1 MAETPENPLL
11 DRMALE
17 ERFGGYEPP
26 QTPEPLPNI
35 PYKSV
40 PTPSIGI
47 GGGGASDKQP
57 VSALKALD
65 AAVSSKGDTR
75 IRGGSIP
82 RPISELTNPRYN
94 VFVPGDYNN
103 EDAYAQGQTWTEK
116 MVNGVGKGLVLTGT
130 TFLQSTV
137 GMANGIFN
145 WIGDGKFSSFYNN
158 DLNKKLDDINVELD
172 RNLLPNYETDVEKN
186 ARWYS
191 PDNLFTANFL
201 WNGIVKNLG
210 FAAGAAL
217 SGRAFAAGINAL
229 SSLPGISRLVSIGKI
244 AETVQATESSFL
256 AANRAA
262 DTYGKI
268 KSLSDKFLRSYNVL
282 NPGGRFVVAGL
293 ATTGEAGFE
302 AFQTLNE
309 KRNELIEQY
318 KEKNNGVMPFGE
330 ALAEIDRKAEE
341 VGNSAFL
348 LNVGLLTATNYIQFP
363 KILGSSYTSEKG
375 VLNALTRETREI
387 VEEGGKY
394 IQKPFTKNRVLATLN
409 KIRPYTFSVSEAFEE
424 GAQFAIG
431 KGVNDYYSKK
441 NNNEPTS
448 FLKSLAT
455 GFSETFG
462 TDEGMENIL
471 IGGLSG
477 AIMQGRGRYIED
489 KAKAK
494 NTAQAIEYFNKY
506 RLSDFT
512 KETIDAVN
520 RGTVLQQ
527 EREQLLKK
535 GDVLNSKDKEA
546 DYVINYLSPRIKY
559 GRYDLV
565 RAELADYRAL
575 ASTDEGFAQL
585 VNEGK
590 ALPTDTKEAFL
601 SRLTKLEQTA
611 DNVKSLYQSLN
622 LRYGGVV
629 DDKGNPVYT
638 SAVLDKMVYAASKVA
653 DYDVRIPP
661 LSLKLTAV
669 GVDVDTVVKDIVEG
683 KVDSFNEAIDKIKTL
698 GNLNEDE
705 KITLGEA
712 LEDVAEM
719 SIRRDSFLKE
729 YDEIKKVPK
738 NYQEQEPVPSEEAE
752 QFQEKPQEKV
762 QIKTKTGEKDYEL
775 NVPYFVGKG
784 VDYEKDGLD
793 APVKVFSMTI
803 LGENPD
809 GTIRIIDNQGVERNI
824 SKDVL
829 QDYKLAKQTDL
840 RSNKTANY
848 FYNHRNEVFQ
858 YNFGKDF
865 GGKKRGRLEYDNG
878 KLFFVYFDNNNK
890 LKRKELNKLHFVAQ
904 EGFKDAR
911 IKRVGIIENSE
922 QKTSRQEF
930 TSPEQIEQ
938 AKKEETLAKSKDK
951 RIEIIT
957 QLGIETRERLSE
969 VTKKLD
975 AKKEQLAKVQE
986 ELDAISKEVAVSP
999 ARTKREKK
1007 LEEKYPEL
1015 SRQKVRLKRVIS
1027 TTSKGLTKLSR
1038 MKEDV
1043 ENEINTLTAEKEE
1056 LEFNLSYIEDF
1067 GQNLDELPENTG
1079 EFLQELKEQVK
1090 WLEMV
1095 IQQTGEDINT
1105 LSSIS
1110 KSIEKAIKDFIS
1122 LLHSSLKK
1130 LGDDYPQ
1137 YIRDYVE
1144 RVKDNWVFSEEPILK
1159 GYLADLALTE
1169 DLEKEI
1175 SLNEGQLQ
1183 TVNAEIADLYNKL
1196 EELGNQYVAKKNIL
1210 NRFQSIFDAHQAMV
1224 AEEERISNNEKLKAE
1239 LLGTADQSMQ
1249 TVDFDES
1256 TQDPSEK
1263 SYAKFDKDY
1272 EIDSK
1277 KSDEVIGNATVGV
1290 MRGKAHQVRANTFGF
1305 NLNRFPNRKRI
1316 RGVYVTSKTE
1326 KEIGLEGL
1334 TDRLRMDEAGQ
1345 INEDIDKDNIIA
1357 LVMVEEIDGE
1367 LKLLGVDGKP
1377 IPEGANNLDNA
1388 IYQVYPDGDL
1398 KWGKEYDSKSMFRD
1412 TTPKEVREAI
1422 IEQYKKKRASILEQ
1436 TSIDAPHE
1444 IEASFGFVDKV
1455 KDSEGKVDYTTRTS
1469 VQDANLV
1476 TEDDIESFLVVRIPT
1491 LPSEGGKIA
1500 VESQGTTSMRVPVGT
1515 PLLET
1520 PNGLV
1525 KLQNRIHTE
1534 QESEVIYQAIL
1545 QLARY
1550 MINPEVGINDA
1561 KSKRLLTWLRSVV
1574 YWGIPTD
1581 QQGNRKPAG
1590 YNSIFFERDPETK
1603 KLMLTLSGKGK
1614 DFRFTPSA
1622 LEMNKDT
1629 ILFMLNNMYNNIN
1642 NSMVK
1647 NLSEPYEEIL
1657 SISDKGEVTSRMWPN
1672 YQSYLLSSKTPD
1684 GKKRKG
1690 AELPLSTVIRP
1701 VVGPEDVNRHSI
1713 YFFTTDTM
1721 DDIVIPTVTKKAA
1734 TPSFIKPAG
1743 APKPPSPKPA
1753 APEKAKTIDDL
1764 KKEKED
1770 ALNKIQKEVEKAA
1783 DERDNSAYFDATQR
1797 LNATAEYYD
1806 AEIQKLQEKPV
1817 EEKIPPIENPED
1829 YVFDGETT
1837 LALVS
1842 SNGRKIF
1849 FTATE
1854 SVTPENYMETIIVK
1868 KGGDLEN
1875 AKKVLEEKGLD
1886 YKKEIKTSIFNRI
1899 YPIIQE
1905 RASTERI
1912 FSMSEL
1918 KRRAGMTTKEEPVP
1932 PATPA
1937 PVKEAA
1943 APPVSDVDAK
1953 PVRESVFN
1961 AVNRAKEKMNSN
1973 RREVLRLAIDQ
1984 ELKNFVPENWDRV
1997 EQWLKA
2003 NFPNI
2008 PVYRVKNVI
2017 QATNG
2022 RQAWG
2027 MFQDGAI
2034 YIYENAEV
2042 GTVYHEVFHGVWR
2055 MFTDTNEQ
2063 ASILSEM
2070 RARKGKFFDRASLK
2084 DIKYSEATDEQL
2096 EEQLAEEFRDYVQFR
2111 KIPAKPEKGR
2121 PFILKLFSDLVTF
2134 IKNMFLKRDSA
2145 SKVEDMFKRIGEG
2158 YYKTHIPFETN
2169 LSFAK
2174 QGIIDIED
2182 AFASS
2187 ESVFSLKGIS
2197 DTQRSEII
2205 QELTYQTLLDLLQT
2219 DKSLFEL
2226 PKVSKKEL
2234 YEKLKDGLLEVVASK
2249 IVVAQEDV
2257 TEKRKTQKEV
2267 DPLISSTLQLMEN
2280 IEDQWDAIVERHQ
2293 EYLKGYSIEF
2303 DENDIVNLRDENN
2316 SGRGDY
2322 QDATKI
2328 DNFKKA
2334 NAAVKLLLS
2343 TVPKVKLNERGERD
2357 FEPSSI
2363 GGAILLPVSQVYIS
2377 MMNNLHTSS
2386 NIEEL
2391 MERFRQMAEND
2402 ITYRSLYERVAKRK
2416 WSEKGVDL
2424 SKIETE
2430 HGLQLLSSLWRTF
2443 KKQSPEVKNVFIL
2456 DNGDVVVGEANL
2468 ASAAQQLKR
2477 EYMNGIIFKARSNE
2491 GYFKYESGK
2500 NRYVGDAKKVSGKGL
2515 SDIPAILDFLKNL
2528 GIPFTDA
2535 DVKKMNRNQKNIF
2548 EEAARG
2554 IRESIIKGDEIA
2566 TFSGKVLSIDKRL
2579 MQLALVQSAI
2589 NNPEFGSTYFNIAGE
2604 RSQTFIGTN
2613 ATSDLAEFLNSI
2625 ERFDDANVVGSR
2637 YNYLKKDS
2645 FAKYSNLLARKF
2657 SKAGTPKDTGKDL
2670 FTVGI
2675 VGGTSNRTKGKEKES
2690 SKLTYKERLVQELN
2704 LNLAGWYL
2712 NLVPGD
2718 ASIEHMIKMGNAI
2731 SKESLNRGMGEIFEI
2746 FKGYFLSEFELARED
2761 RPVAKK
2767 RKAEDMRFF
2776 KGILGENLHKDVVAL
2791 IKNPNKSPEDAYN
2804 ELEKKINAKL
2814 TEFINEDARKLSKV
2828 LKSYGILTSKEEG
2841 FNFENIETDKNLT
2854 EKQVDEQLILFSVNY
2869 MIANIEMHK
2878 LLYSDPYQYEDEL
2891 KRIKSFNSPRQAII
2905 SGSKKMNAVM
2915 NKVWNRGYE
2924 KGDIG
2929 NTNFIRDYFRSATHA
2944 DVIGIIDL
2952 PNYEQIKETDGGG
2965 IIFFKAHRNFRIRAG
2980 EWNSDEER
2988 QFRYD
2993 IAWEKRDRSEGLTQ
3007 KEIEKR
3013 GLKLSKEEEDILKAG
3028 NPQIASAYTPLKPIV
3043 SGAKFDKN
3051 GNPND
3056 RNYVLLDKFALYP
3069 LSYRISKEIDKDSN
3083 LVNLYNKMQNEDI
3096 DYIVFNS
3103 GRKVGAEKLH
3113 DTYTKEGAFNNAPY
3127 EGVINVPFSIMSIQ
3141 AEVPSKDEPVVTRGS
3156 QVTKLVTLDFMEAG
3170 VPVDFESDNP
3180 SFEQR
3185 YAAWNALEDK
3195 SSYNGGKNIYNL
3207 MKENKD
3213 LLDALINE
3221 GYKRTLDRL
3230 GIEEVSYK
3238 DVDGVTK
3245 RRFEITD
3252 KSKAVTTLREEMLK
3266 REVNDNIS
3274 DALNSFLNGSAVL
3287 EATPAYQQVR
3297 NILYSIADKE
3307 FISPKITGGMKVQIP
3322 SAFFESG
3329 NRKVKDNLYESDVLE
3344 FYKDKDGKRVAEVML
3359 GRWFDSPLSDEELL
3373 KYLNTTDE
3381 GKKILSGIGF
3391 RIPTQKQNSIDAIVI
3406 KKFLPKEFG
3415 DSVVIPAALVQKVGS
3430 DFDIDKLSLYLKNV
3444 YKDAKGNIKLV
3455 PFYGYGK
3462 EALDKFEQLY
3472 KDIAEEKIDILKEG
3486 IDKLGGLQNLLGDIL
3501 VGKASEKTK
3510 EKWTG
3515 ILRNMFGENLYAVEV
3530 EDAIMKRLEKKGKQ
3544 LKDLEDLD
3552 LQEVLMEQFKVN
3564 MYKKSLENR
3573 YMETMESLVTHPLNY
3588 DNLIKPNSAEVLKN
3602 LAIEIAEKTAGGS
3615 FDYTKVDNMLDRT
3628 FMSRLRHAFVRG
3640 KYAIGIAAVNQ
3651 TNHSLNQRQPIYVD
3665 KDRLSLVSEEDAFWL
3680 GNAEVKFKDFNRI
3693 EVNGKMVPTLSMIKN
3708 KASEFISD
3716 IIGMFIDGYVD
3727 ISKGPWIM
3735 ELGATPNV
3743 ASTWLFLIKIGV
3755 PLKQVTYFMNQPIIR
3770 EYLQMIDNA
3779 GYSWLFID
3787 SFVGEMAEN
3796 YDVSITEE
3804 EYQRLSKNFVIP
3816 SQTILENNL
3825 SKEVSDMNANER
3837 NNQYMMLREFL
3848 KYAKMAEHMFHVT
3861 QGTNYDTANFNDPY
3875 LVFKK
3880 FMKYLKAKNTIIS
3893 DVDELL
3899 DNSFIGDLSSHIK
3912 QVRDAFSEIL
3922 MSDKSKV
3929 RNVIQNVLTPYVDMS
3944 DRDFVKVAQ
3953 KAVSDLFDWA
3963 VQNDQKLNQM
3973 IQDILINDGGVGK
3986 EVMEFVTQVKEN
3998 PNHPMRNNYV
4008 VNILESIP
4016 STKAGVGGVNN
4027 VELKMKEN
4035 KVYDQNNVIYSFR
4048 ELRDYLGQ
4056 RKSPLYERIKLLS
4069 VLQSGLSSSQISFT
4083 SLLPYEDFE
4092 KIYNITLS
4100 RLESISNLDDFH
4112 NLGVFQRNNWNND
4125 DIVPYMTARRI
4136 YTATGPH
4143 YNPAM
4148 KFLPSNVINAVANK
4162 QIPPVMTVS
4171 RRNREGN
4178 SDYIVFTWEKQMDE
4192 NLKNKMKKAG
4202 DMSYLNKGLFKKV
4215 YDPKTKQPMET
4226 LDKKGNKYFVYKA
4239 INAWGDGYRANE
4251 FWNTDHKS
4259 VIDNGFVQVEDVSDG
4274 IIVSTFLEKDKAKP
4288 EVRTTAGTV
4297 RPVTPS
4303 VKTPTDVAKQVEAIV
4318 TAPGYVKDTAKKHL
4332 PKELFKIRQATQF
4345 IGTGGGNDSTTQ
4357 RMENAY
4363 KQVGLANT
4371 GNYTSNDL
4379 IYVSSNG
4386 NRGSRYVNVKNGV
4399 LQGPYQNID
4408 KAITAGARF
4417 IMDTKSHIDA
4427 TKGYNVGE
4435 VDMANYLSSKGYTR
4449 DDGTG
4454 IWSKGAVST
4463 KVIGSETKMN
4473 IYAGTG
4479 ENADLSNFAIRPFV
4493 IGGIKY
4499 QSVEQYYQLKKFQI
4513 AGILDFDYDAPN
4525 AQSIANKIDEIAQKI
4540 ANTSNG
4546 AEIKKLGNTRIP
4558 GVTLDEKR
4566 WDVQGKIAMKEAML
4580 ESFKQN
4586 PQALQ
4591 RLLATGNATF
4601 THTQDKGK
4609 WGTEFPKLLMEV
4621 REELRS
4627 QPIVFSQEKQRR
4639 LDELENK
4646 IRSKAGLTPD
4656 EVGERNR
4663 LMAEKGREVKSKC

>member
-11 DRMALE
+11 DRIALE

-47 GGGGASDKQP
+47 GGGGGASDNQP

-65 AAVSSKGDTR
+65 ASVSSKGDTR
-75 IRGGSIP
+75 MRGGSIP
-82 RPISELTNPRYN
+82 RPISELTNPRYSA
-94 VFVPGDYNN
+94 FVPGDYNN

-116 MVNGVGKGLVLTGT
+116 MVNSVSKGLFLTGT
-130 TFLQSTV
+130 TFLQNTV
-137 GMANGIFN
+137 GMVNGVFN
-145 WIGDGKFSSFYNN
+145 WAADGKFSSFYNN
-158 DLNKKLDDINVELD
+158 DLNRKLDDINVELD

-210 FAAGAAL
+210 YAAGSAL
-217 SGRAFAAGINAL
+217 SGRVFAAGINAL
-229 SSLPGISRLVSIGKI
+229 SSLPGISRLVSVGRM
-244 AETVQATESSFL
+244 AETAQAAESSFL

-293 ATTGEAGFE
+293 STTGEAGFE

-318 KEKNNGVMPFGE
+318 REKNNGVMPSGE

-375 VLNALTRETREI
+375 VLNALTRETKEI
-387 VEEGGKY
+387 IEEGGKY
-394 IQKPFTKNRVLATLN
+394 IQKPSTKNRVLATLN

-471 IGGLSG
+471 IGGFSG

-489 KAKAK
+489 KAKAR

-546 DYVINYLSPRIKY
+546 DYVVNYLSPRIKY

-611 DNVKSLYQSLN
+611 ENVKSLYQSLN

-629 DDKGNPVYT
+629 DDKGNPVYS

-738 NYQEQEPVPSEEAE
+738 NYQEQESLPSEEAE
-752 QFQEKPQEKV
+752 QFQEKSQEKV

-809 GTIRIIDNQGVERNI
+809 GTIRIRDNQGVERDI

-829 QDYKLAKQTDL
+829 QDYKLAKETDL

-848 FYNHRNEVFQ
+848 FFNHRNEIFQ

-878 KLFFVYFDNNNK
+878 KLFFVYFDNNKK
-890 LKRKELNKLHFVAQ
+890 LKRKELNKLYFIAQ

-911 IKRVGIIENSE
+911 IKKVGIIESSE

-1144 RVKDNWVFSEEPILK
+1144 RVKDNWVFSEEPVLK

-1239 LLGTADQSMQ
+1239 LLGTADKGMQ

-1256 TQDPSEK
+1256 TQDPSKK

-1290 MRGKAHQVRANTFGF
+1290 MRGKAHQVRTNTFGF

-1357 LVMVEEIDGE
+1357 LVIVEEVDGE

-1444 IEASFGFVDKV
+1444 IGASFGFPEKV
-1455 KDSEGKVDYTTRTS
+1455 RDSEGKVDYTTRTS

-1476 TEDDIESFLVVRIPT
+1476 TEDDLESSSVINIPT
-1491 LPSEGGKIA
+1491 LPSESGNIA
-1500 VESQGTTSMRVPVGT
+1500 VVSQGTTSMRVPVGT

-1525 KLQNRIHTE
+1525 KLQNRTHTK
-1534 QESEVIYQAIL
+1534 QESEAIYQAIL
-1545 QLARY
+1545 QLAKY
-1550 MINPEVGINDA
+1550 MLDPNVGINDP
-1561 KSKRLLTWLRSVV
+1561 KSKRLLDWLRSVV

-1581 QQGNRKPAG
+1581 QQGKRKPAG
-1590 YNSIFFERDPETK
+1590 YNSVFFEKDPETK
-1603 KLMLTLSGKGK
+1603 KFMLTLSGKGQ
-1614 DFRFTPSA
+1614 DFRFTPSV
-1622 LEMNKDT
+1622 LEANKDV
-1629 ILFMLNNMYNNIN
+1629 IIFMLNNMYNNIN
-1642 NSMVK
+1642 NSMAK

-1657 SISDKGEVTSRMWPN
+1657 SISEQGEINSRMWPN
-1672 YQSYLLSSKTPD
+1672 YQSYLLSSNTPD
-1684 GKKRKG
+1684 GKKRSG
-1690 AELPLSTVIRP
+1690 EQLPLSTVVRP
-1701 VVGPEDVNRHSI
+1701 VKGPDDVNRHSI
-1713 YFFTTDTM
+1713 YFYTTDTA
-1721 DDIVIPTVTKKAA
+1721 DDFVIPVVSKKK
-1734 TPSFIKPAG
+1734 TGFLKPAG
-1743 APKPPSPKPA
+1743 APKKEAPPTPPSDIEAKKADVKGTLAKQGTSIELEVRGDTGKEFLLTVDRKGNISLFSEKQPDGSYKSGEAAPKEAIDKLYNKYVSEKTRTAITNWLNSFTGSWAALETEDGKNYTKAAKELNAELAALEGKPAEAPKKAEVKPA
-1753 APEKAKTIDDL
+1753 A
-1764 KKEKED
+1764 
-1770 ALNKIQKEVEKAA
+1770 Q
-1783 DERDNSAYFDATQR
+1783 ER
-1797 LNATAEYYD
+1797 
-1806 AEIQKLQEKPV
+1806 KP
-1817 EEKIPPIENPED
+1817 
-1829 YVFDGETT
+1829 YVFDRKTMNT
-1837 LALVS
+1837 FVS
-1842 SNGRKIF
+1842 KDGRKINF
-1849 FTATE
+1849 IAGTD
-1854 SVTPENYMETIIVK
+1854 VTPENYMKTIGVA
-1868 KGGDLEN
+1868 KGGDIDD
-1875 AKKVLEEKGLD
+1875 AIKTLEEKGLD
-1886 YKKEIKTSIFNRI
+1886 YKKEIKTAIFREI
-1899 YPIIQE
+1899 YPLIQKQLEEEETYII
-1905 RASTERI
+1905 
-1912 FSMSEL
+1912 
-1918 KRRAGMTTKEEPVP
+1918 GEEEEEV
-1932 PATPA
+1932 
-1937 PVKEAA
+1937 
-1943 APPVSDVDAK
+1943 PVSEETVAEEEEESFVIGEEEEEISSDAVEDAESKLNK
-1953 PVRESVFN
+1953 PVRKSVFD
-1961 AVNRAKEKMNSN
+1961 AVNRAAKNMNSN
-1973 RREVLRLAIDQ
+1973 KRKVLRLAIDQ
-1984 ELKNFVPENWDRV
+1984 ELNNFVPENWDRV

-2003 NFPNI
+2003 KFPNV

-2042 GTVYHEVFHGVWR
+2042 GTVYHEVFHAVWR

-2070 RARKGKFFDRASLK
+2070 RTRKGKFFDRASLK

-2121 PFILKLFSDLVTF
+2121 PFILKLFSDLATF
-2134 IKNMFLKRDSA
+2134 IKNMFLKRDSV

-2158 YYKTHIPFETN
+2158 YYKTHIPFETS
-2169 LSFAK
+2169 LSLAK

-2197 DTQRSEII
+2197 DVQRNEIV
-2205 QELTYQTLLDLLQT
+2205 QELTYETLLDLLET
-2219 DKSLFEL
+2219 DRSLFEL

-2249 IVVAQEDV
+2249 IVVAQKDV
-2257 TEKRKTQKEV
+2257 EEKRKTQKEV
-2267 DPLISSTLQLMEN
+2267 DPLISSTFQLMEN
-2280 IEDQWDAIVERHQ
+2280 IEDQWDVIVERHQ

-2343 TVPKVKLNERGERD
+2343 TVPKVRLDETGEID
-2357 FEPSSI
+2357 FQPSSI
-2363 GGAILLPVSQVYIS
+2363 GGAILLPATQVYIS

-2386 NIEEL
+2386 NIEEM

-2402 ITYRSLYERVAKRK
+2402 ITYRALYERVSKRK

-2424 SKIETE
+2424 SKIDTE

-2443 KKQSPEVKNVFIL
+2443 KKQSPKVKNVFIL

-2477 EYMNGIIFKARSNE
+2477 EYINGIIFKARSNQ
-2491 GYFKYESGK
+2491 GYFKYDTAK
-2500 NRYVGDAKKVSGKGL
+2500 NRYIGDASKVKGKDL
-2515 SDIPAILDFLKNL
+2515 SDIPSILDFLKNL
-2528 GIPFTDA
+2528 GIPFTEA
-2535 DVKKMNRNQKNIF
+2535 DVKKMTINQKKQF
-2548 EEAARG
+2548 GESARG
-2554 IRESIIKGDEIA
+2554 IRESILKGDEIA
-2566 TFSGKVLSIDKRL
+2566 TFSGKVLNVDKRL
-2579 MQLALVQSAI
+2579 MELALIQSAI

-2604 RSQTFIGTN
+2604 RTQTFIGTN
-2613 ATSDLAEFLNSI
+2613 ATSDLAEFLNSV
-2625 ERFDDANVVGSR
+2625 EKFDDANVVGSR

-2657 SKAGTPKDTGKDL
+2657 SKAGTPKEDGKDL

-2675 VGGTSNRTKGKEKES
+2675 AGGTSNRAKGKEKES

-2704 LNLAGWYL
+2704 FNVDGWYL

-2731 SKESLNRGMGEIFEI
+2731 SKESINRGMGEIFEI

-2761 RPVAKK
+2761 RPVAKG

-2776 KGILGENLHKDVVAL
+2776 KGILGEELHKEAVRF
-2791 IKNPNKSPEDAYN
+2791 IKNRDMSAEDAYDK
-2804 ELEKKINAKL
+2804 LEKKINSKVA
-2814 TEFINEDARKLSKV
+2814 EFIKEDAQKLRNV
-2828 LKSYGILTSKEEG
+2828 LKSYGIITYKDG
-2841 FNFENIETDKNLT
+2841 FYNFENVEVAENLT
-2854 EKQVDEQLILFSVNY
+2854 DNQVDNELILFSVNY

-2905 SGSKKMNAVM
+2905 SGSKKMNAAFNTVW
-2915 NKVWNRGYE
+2915 NKVYK

-2929 NTNFIRDYFRSATHA
+2929 HTNFIRDYFRSATHA
-2944 DVIGIIDL
+2944 DVMGIIDL
-2952 PNYEQIKETDGGG
+2952 PNYGQIKETDGGG
-2965 IIFFKAHRNFRIRAG
+2965 IIFFKAHRNFRIRASD
-2980 EWNSDEER
+2980 WNSDEER

-2993 IAWEKRDRSEGLTQ
+2993 VAWEKRDRSEGLTQ

-3051 GNPND
+3051 GNFND
-3056 RNYVLLDKFALYP
+3056 RNDVVLDKFALYP

-3170 VPVDFESDNP
+3170 VPVDFESNNP

-3230 GIEEVSYK
+3230 GIEEISYT
-3238 DVDGVTK
+3238 DVDDVTK

-3252 KSKAVTTLREEMLK
+3252 KSKAVTTLREEVLK

-3329 NRKVKDNLYESDVLE
+3329 NRKVKDNLYESDVLK
-3344 FYKDKDGKRVAEVML
+3344 FYEDEDGKRVAEVML

-3406 KKFLPKEFG
+3406 KKFLPKEFS

-3430 DFDIDKLSLYLKNV
+3430 DFDIDKLSVYLKNV
-3444 YKDAKGNIKLV
+3444 YKDAKGNIKLI
-3455 PFYGYGK
+3455 PFHGYGK

-3472 KDIAEEKIDILKEG
+3472 ADIAEERIDILTKE
-3486 IDKLGGLQNLLGDIL
+3486 INKLGGLQNLLGDIL
-3501 VGKASEKTK
+3501 VGKASEKTR

-3515 ILRNMFGENLYAVEV
+3515 ILRNMFGDNLYAVEV

-3573 YMETMESLVTHPLNY
+3573 YIETMESLVTHPLNY
-3588 DNLIKPNSAEVLKN
+3588 DNLIKPNSAEVLKD

-3708 KASEFISD
+3708 KAGEFISD

-3770 EYLQMIDNA
+3770 DYLQMIDNA
-3779 GYSWLFID
+3779 GYSWLYID
-3787 SFVGEMAEN
+3787 
-3796 YDVSITEE
+3796 
-3804 EYQRLSKNFVIP
+3804 NFV
-3816 SQTILENNL
+3816 SFQ
-3825 SKEVSDMNANER
+3825 SDMYGET
-3837 NNQYMMLREFL
+3837 MHPEMLRKKLEAFTIPNEAVLKRNVGKKVGQLSAAEGEQQQLILWEFL

-3899 DNSFIGDLSSHIK
+3899 DNSFIRDLSSHIK

-3963 VQNDQKLNQM
+3963 VQNDQGLNEM

-3986 EVMEFVTQVKEN
+3986 EVMEFITQVKEN

-4008 VNILESIP
+4008 VNILESVP

-4035 KVYDQNNVIYSFR
+4035 KVYDQNNVIYAFR

-4092 KIYNITLS
+4092 KIYNLTLS
-4100 RLESISNLDDFH
+4100 RLESISNLDNFH

-4125 DIVPYMTARRI
+4125 DIVPYMSAKVI
-4136 YTATGPH
+4136 YINGEPH

-4148 KFLPSNVINAVANK
+4148 KFLPPNVRIAVAK
-4162 QIPPVMTVS
+4162 GKIPPVMTVS
-4171 RRNREGN
+4171 KRNREGN
-4178 SDYIVFTWEKQMDE
+4178 SDYVVFTWEKDI
-4192 NLKNKMKKAG
+4192 NLNVKNKMKKAG
-4202 DMSYLNKGLFKKV
+4202 DMSYLNKALFKKV
-4215 YDPKTKQPMET
+4215 YDTKTNQPMEHISN
-4226 LDKKGNKYFVYKA
+4226 KGEKYFVYKA

-4251 FWNTDHKS
+4251 FWNTDHQS
-4259 VIDNGFVQVEDVSDG
+4259 VIDNGFIKVEDVSDDV
-4274 IIVSTFLEKDKAKP
+4274 IASTFLEKDKAKR
-4288 EVRTTAGTV
+4288 EVRTTASTAA
-4297 RPVTPS
+4297 PVSNVEVVTKYTNAD
-4303 VKTPTDVAKQVEAIV
+4303 VKANPNKI
-4318 TAPGYVKDTAKKHL
+4318 YVFGDN
-4332 PKELFKIRQATQF
+4332 TQRK
-4345 IGTGGGNDSTTQ
+4345 GTGGQAQIRNNPNAMGIATKLSPSMESSAFMNDRDLAKNKSIIDADIAKIKATGKPVVLPKDGLGT
-4357 RMENAY
+4357 
-4363 KQVGLANT
+4363 GLAK
-4371 GNYTSNDL
+4371 L
-4379 IYVSSNG
+4379 
-4386 NRGSRYVNVKNGV
+4386 KE
-4399 LQGPYQNID
+4399 
-4408 KAITAGARF
+4408 KAPQT
-4417 IMDTKSHIDA
+4417 
-4427 TKGYNVGE
+4427 Y
-4435 VDMANYLSSKGYTR
+4435 NYLK
-4449 DDGTG
+4449 
-4454 IWSKGAVST
+4454 
-4463 KVIGSETKMN
+4463 
-4473 IYAGTG
+4473 
-4479 ENADLSNFAIRPFV
+4479 
-4493 IGGIKY
+4493 
-4499 QSVEQYYQLKKFQI
+4499 
-4513 AGILDFDYDAPN
+4513 
-4525 AQSIANKIDEIAQKI
+4525 
-4540 ANTSNG
+4540 
-4546 AEIKKLGNTRIP
+4546 
-4558 GVTLDEKR
+4558 
-4566 WDVQGKIAMKEAML
+4566 
-4580 ESFKQN
+4580 
-4586 PQALQ
+4586 Q
-4591 RLLATGNATF
+4591 RLLQEFGFDN
-4601 THTQDKGK
+4601 DKG
-4609 WGTEFPKLLMEV
+4609 TL
-4621 REELRS
+4621 S
-4627 QPIVFSQEKQRR
+4627 PISEK
-4639 LDELENK
+4639 DPF
-4646 IRSKAGLTPD
+4646 T
-4656 EVGERNR
+4656 
-4663 LMAEKGREVKSKC
+4663 C